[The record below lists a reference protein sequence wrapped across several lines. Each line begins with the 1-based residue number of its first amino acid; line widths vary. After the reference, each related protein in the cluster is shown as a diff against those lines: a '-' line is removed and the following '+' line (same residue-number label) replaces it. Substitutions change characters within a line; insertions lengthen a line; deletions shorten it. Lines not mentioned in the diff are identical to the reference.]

1 MNHHFRPFSRF
12 NLWLSLIFLPLLS
25 VACLGDKPYSE
36 KFDSREENPWAISET
51 PQVSGTILN
60 GVYQFTVHEAQAL
73 YWTRGNQ
80 ELGDGTYE
88 VEAKQTAGTTQ
99 SSYGLLVRVD
109 VMTQSYYRLA
119 IDGAGHLSMDKCI
132 NDCASFETIVG
143 ESWLDS
149 AAIKTGANEWNHL
162 KIEVVAGQLTFF
174 VNGQEVGAA
183 ADNSLDA
190 GDVGFF
196 VATGA
201 EGETTVW
208 FDNFQFTPP

>member
-1 MNHHFRPFSRF
+1 M
-12 NLWLSLIFLPLLS
+12 
-25 VACLGDKPYSE
+25 
-36 KFDSREENPWAISET
+36 
-51 PQVSGTILN
+51 
-60 GVYQFTVHEAQAL
+60 
-73 YWTRGNQ
+73 
-80 ELGDGTYE
+80 
-88 VEAKQTAGTTQ
+88 
-99 SSYGLLVRVD
+99 
-109 VMTQSYYRLA
+109 
-119 IDGAGHLSMDKCI
+119 
-132 NDCASFETIVG
+132 G
-143 ESWLDS
+143 ESWQDS